1 MDNSDNSNSIDAI
14 AMSSPFPGMNPY
26 LELPAL
32 WHEFHNRLIVAIS
45 DALTP
50 YLQPKYYVA
59 VETRTYLD
67 DDPELLVGI
76 PDAIV
81 LTASQT
87 PIVQS
92 TATATQ
98 TRPKQ
103 IRLPMPVEAKERYLE
118 VREVGT
124 HQVITA
130 IEVLSPKNKRKGEGR
145 TVYEKKRQRVLG
157 SSSNLVEIDL
167 LRENIP
173 MPMIGVEETSDYRIV
188 VSRATMRPIADLYQF
203 QLREPIPKFSLPL
216 KLEDPELTVDL
227 QTILLGVYDRG
238 SYQFRIDDRQPVPG
252 PKLSEADRQWV
263 DTLLAPIRGE

>member
-1 MDNSDNSNSIDAI
+1 
-14 AMSSPFPGMNPY
+14 MSSPFPGMNPY

-50 YLQPKYYVA
+50 YLRPRYYVA

-67 DDPELLVGI
+67 DDNPELLVGI

-81 LTASQT
+81 LTASKT
-87 PIVQS
+87 PVAQP

-103 IRLPMPVEAKERYLE
+103 IRLPMPVEVKERYLE

-145 TVYEKKRQRVLG
+145 TAYEKKRLRVLG
-157 SSSNLVEIDL
+157 SLSHLVEIDL

-188 VSRATMRPIADLYQF
+188 VSRASNRPMADLYEF
-203 QLREPIPKFSLPL
+203 QLREKIPSFSLPL
-216 KLEDPELTVDL
+216 KPGEPELTVDL
-227 QTILLGVYDRG
+227 QAILLGVYDRG
-238 SYQFRIDDRQPVPG
+238 SYQFRIDYRQPVPP
-252 PKLSEADRQWV
+252 PKLSAADRQWV
-263 DTLLAPIRGE
+263 DALLATDGSGS

>member
-1 MDNSDNSNSIDAI
+1 MP
-14 AMSSPFPGMNPY
+14 SPFPGMNPY

-50 YLQPKYYVA
+50 YLQPRYYVA

-67 DDPELLVGI
+67 DDNSELLVGI

-81 LTASQT
+81 LSASKIPVTQ
-87 PIVQS
+87 PK
-92 TATATQ
+92 ATAIQ

-103 IRLPMPVEAKERYLE
+103 IRLPIPVEVKERYLE

-124 HQVITA
+124 HQVITV

-145 TVYEKKRQRVLG
+145 TAYEKKRQRVLG
-157 SSSNLVEIDL
+157 SSSHLVEIDL
-167 LRENIP
+167 LRENTP

-188 VSRATMRPIADLYQF
+188 VSRATTRPMADLYEF
-203 QLREPIPKFSLPL
+203 QLREPIPNFSLPL
-216 KLEDPELTVDL
+216 KLDEPELAVDL
-227 QTILLGVYDRG
+227 QAILLGVYDRG
-238 SYQFRIDDRQPVPG
+238 SYQFRIDYHQPVPP
-252 PKLSEADRQWV
+252 PKLSMADQQWL
-263 DTLLAPIRGE
+263 DELLAPIRGG